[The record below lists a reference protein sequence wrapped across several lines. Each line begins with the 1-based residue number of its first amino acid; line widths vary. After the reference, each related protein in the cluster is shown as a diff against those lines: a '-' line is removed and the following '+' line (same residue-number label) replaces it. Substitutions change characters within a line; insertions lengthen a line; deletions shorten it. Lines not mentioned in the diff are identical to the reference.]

1 MASLAIW
8 KNRTAKPVY
17 GKPLYVRIWEHRV
30 LYLFILPCVI
40 SLLVFSYWPMYG
52 ATIAFRDYSFR
63 LGIMRSPWVGLR
75 HFEDLFNHFL
85 FWDVFRNT
93 IMIALLRLI
102 FVHPAPIILALM
114 LNELRMHKYK
124 RVVQS
129 LSYLPHFVSWVVVMN
144 IMTII
149 FTPHGGV
156 VNTIR
161 NNMGLPSIFFLG
173 EAAYFYPI
181 LILSDIWKNIGW
193 GTIIYLS
200 ALTSVNQELYES
212 AALDGAGRLKMCWHI
227 SIPSIKMTIGIL
239 LILSMANILNVGFEQ
254 IFLMQQ
260 PANMH
265 ISEVFDT
272 FILRMGLNAGRFE
285 FATAAGLFRSVI
297 TLILL
302 LTVNAAAKRTTEV
315 SIF

>member
-1 MASLAIW
+1 MISLAVN
-8 KNRTAKPVY
+8 KGRMAEPKY
-17 GKPLYVRIWEHRV
+17 DKPLLTRIWEHRV
-30 LYLFILPCVI
+30 LYIFILPCVI
-40 SLLVFSYWPMYG
+40 SLIVFAYWPMYG

-63 LGIMRSPWVGLR
+63 LGILRSPWVGFS
-75 HFEDLFNHFL
+75 HFEALFTHFM

-93 IMIALLRLI
+93 IIISLLRLI

-114 LNELRMHKYK
+114 LNELRMQKYK
-124 RVVQS
+124 RLVQS
-129 LSYLPHFVSWVVVMN
+129 MSYLPHFVSWVVVMN

-149 FTPHGGV
+149 LTPHGGV

-161 NNMGLPSIFFLG
+161 GNLGLPSIFFLG

-200 ALTSVNQELYES
+200 ALTSINQELYES
-212 AALDGAGRLKMCWHI
+212 AALDGAGRLSMCWHV
-227 SIPSIKMTIGIL
+227 SLPSIKMTIGIL

-272 FILRMGLNAGRFE
+272 FILRMGLAQGRFE

-297 TLILL
+297 TLIMLL
-302 LTVNAAAKRTTEV
+302 IVNAAAKRTTEV

>member
-1 MASLAIW
+1 
-8 KNRTAKPVY
+8 
-17 GKPLYVRIWEHRV
+17 
-30 LYLFILPCVI
+30 
-40 SLLVFSYWPMYG
+40 MYG

-63 LGIMRSPWVGLR
+63 LGIMGSPWVGFR
-75 HFEDLFNHFL
+75 HFEALFTHFL

-93 IMIALLRLI
+93 IVIAVLRLI

-114 LNELRMHKYK
+114 LNELRLQRYK

-129 LSYLPHFVSWVVVMN
+129 LSYLPHFVSWVVVVS
-144 IMTII
+144 IMTIV
-149 FTPHGGV
+149 FTPHGGII
-156 VNTIR
+156 NDIR
-161 NNMGLPSIFFLG
+161 AAFDLPPLFFMG
-173 EAAYFYPI
+173 EARFFYPM
-181 LILSDIWKNIGW
+181 LLLSDIWKNVGW

-200 ALTSVNQELYES
+200 ALTSINQELYES
-212 AALDGAGRLKMCWHI
+212 AALDGAGRLRMTWHV
-227 SIPSIKMTIGIL
+227 SLPSIKMTIGIL

-272 FILRMGLNAGRFE
+272 FILRMGLAQGRFE
-285 FATAAGLFRSVI
+285 FATAAGLFRSTV
-297 TLILL
+297 TLIML
-302 LTVNAAAKRTTEV
+302 LTVNAFAKKFFEV

>member
-1 MASLAIW
+1 MASISKLG
-8 KNRTAKPVY
+8 KRLKK
-17 GKPLYVRIWEHRV
+17 GKHDKPLITRIWEHRV
-30 LYLFILPCVI
+30 LYLFILPCVV
-40 SLLVFSYWPMYG
+40 SLLIFAYWPMYG

-63 LGIMRSPWVGLR
+63 LGIMRSPWVGFR
-75 HFEDLFNHFL
+75 HFEALFTHFL

-93 IMIALLRLI
+93 IVIAVLRLI

-114 LNELRMHKYK
+114 LNELRVQRFK

-129 LSYLPHFVSWVVVMN
+129 FSYLPHFVSWVVVIN

-149 FTPHGGV
+149 FTPHGGI
-156 VNTIR
+156 VNGIR
-161 NNMGLPSIFFLG
+161 ASFGLPSIFFMG
-173 EAAYFYPI
+173 EARFFYPF
-181 LILSDIWKNIGW
+181 LLLSDIWKNVGW

-200 ALTSVNQELYES
+200 ALTSINQELYES
-212 AALDGAGRLKMCWHI
+212 AALDGAGRLRMCWHV
-227 SIPSIKMTIGIL
+227 SLPSIKMTIGIL

-260 PANMH
+260 PANMQ

-272 FILRMGLNAGRFE
+272 FILRMGLSQGRFE
-285 FATAAGLFRSVI
+285 FATAAGLFRSVV
-297 TLILL
+297 TLFML
-302 LTVNAAAKRTTEV
+302 LTVNASAKKLFEV